1 MTRPPAAEAEHAEI
15 ELSAQPANLR
25 LARAFAV
32 RQSDRWLLGD
42 ASWAVALAVA
52 ELTTNAVVHAMT
64 PFSLELIKSEDEIQ
78 VRVRDGSDRLPTL
91 ARGGADDDRGR
102 GLRIVQAIARS
113 WGVVTLD
120 SGKVVWCRLATDGS
134 SAPLA

>member
-1 MTRPPAAEAEHAEI
+1 M
-15 ELSAQPANLR
+15 
-25 LARAFAV
+25 

-78 VRVRDGSDRLPTL
+78 AYLVSRFGEEILLTPSSSGVTGLVWVLPVVALALGAAGLFLAFRRWQQRPSVAASDEDRRRVAE
-91 ARGGADDDRGR
+91 ARAEG
-102 GLRIVQAIARS
+102 
-113 WGVVTLD
+113 
-120 SGKVVWCRLATDGS
+120 
-134 SAPLA
+134 P